1 MRAIFHASILVVAV
15 IASPLPFTAAST
27 CKDIEIPITV
37 SAPRFVIN
45 ATVNDNWDAATL
57 TLNLTRRDFSTSAD
71 PLPISGNM
79 TSAVESTYVVG
90 ATLCGTGGP
99 MLVLTHGIIESKL
112 YVGHLNSEKADFY

>member
-1 MRAIFHASILVVAV
+1 MRTPLLTFILAVAAT
-15 IASPLPFTAAST
+15 ASPLPSTSAST

-37 SAPRFVIN
+37 SVPRYVIN
-45 ATVNDNWDAATL
+45 TTVGDNWDAATL

-112 YVGHLNSEKADFY
+112 YC

>member
-1 MRAIFHASILVVAV
+1 MRTHLLAVIYAVVV
-15 IASPLPFTAAST
+15 IASPLPYTTSST

-37 SAPRFVIN
+37 SVPRFDIN
-45 ATVNDNWDAATL
+45 TTVHDNWDAAAL

-71 PLPISGNM
+71 PLPIAGNM
-79 TSAVESTYVVG
+79 TSAIESTYVVG

-112 YVGHLNSEKADFY
+112 YTKET